1 MLLNDDISI
10 SQKKKTKHHVTW
22 HRNPDVF
29 TTGLVQHVKVNKRDL
44 ILFVGIL
51 LMFSSFL
58 KDAIIYESKNII
70 CR

>member
-1 MLLNDDISI
+1 M
-10 SQKKKTKHHVTW
+10 SQKKKKKNHVIW
-22 HRNPDVF
+22 HKNPDLF
-29 TTGLVQHVKVNKRDL
+29 TTGLVQHVKVSKRDL